1 MKVPMTYFPQCII
14 TKYNLDQL
22 VDLRDNIFIT
32 INKGVYSLKQVEIL
46 AFQQLAERLEKTG
59 YAQIFGSSGMW
70 KHVTRQK
77 FSNYMLM
84 TLESNN
90 STETMWI
97 TS

>member
-46 AFQQLAERLEKTG
+46 AFQQLAEILEKAG
-59 YAQIFGSSGMW
+59 YAQILGSSGMR
-70 KHVTRQK
+70 KHETSQINFIYV
-77 FSNYMLM
+77 LM
-84 TLESNN
+84 NLE
-90 STETMWI
+90 
-97 TS
+97 